1 MPQPIDVVQGGQFAA
16 ARRPEL
22 IAVEVASQGLF
33 LKGLD
38 QFSELS
44 PRFQPFCDAQGVK
57 VGHSGEVK
65 TSQLHGAEQ
74 ACNKVLNQFSFD
86 FPVIQ
91 L

>member
-1 MPQPIDVVQGGQFAA
+1 MGTGQFREFNAQLFHFMPQPIDVVQGGQFAA

-22 IAVEVASQGLF
+22 IAVEVGSQGLF

-57 VGHSGEVK
+57 VEWGIRVK
-65 TSQLHGAEQ
+65 
-74 ACNKVLNQFSFD
+74 
-86 FPVIQ
+86 
-91 L
+91 

>member
-1 MPQPIDVVQGGQFAA
+1 MGTGQFREFNAQLFHFMPQPIDVVQGRQFAA

-33 LKGLD
+33 LKGFD

-57 VGHSGEVK
+57 VEWGIRVK
-65 TSQLHGAEQ
+65 
-74 ACNKVLNQFSFD
+74 
-86 FPVIQ
+86 
-91 L
+91 